1 MPDIPET
8 TKKAVAR
15 ASWFHSE
22 MRVFSEKGK
31 KLHIIPS
38 IHADL
43 LVCCA
48 KPSGHILSHRNCTI
62 DVVKVQI
69 SRQRPRPGSRGQG
82 QGLSKH
88 TTTAEIKICCT
99 SDWQDRQWTDYYY
112 TVVPDKLL

>member
-48 KPSGHILSHRNCTI
+48 KPSGHILSHRNCTHWCGKGPNLKAQTKAR
-62 DVVKVQI
+62 VP
-69 SRQRPRPGSRGQG
+69 RPRPR
-82 QGLSKH
+82 
-88 TTTAEIKICCT
+88 
-99 SDWQDRQWTDYYY
+99 
-112 TVVPDKLL
+112 PF